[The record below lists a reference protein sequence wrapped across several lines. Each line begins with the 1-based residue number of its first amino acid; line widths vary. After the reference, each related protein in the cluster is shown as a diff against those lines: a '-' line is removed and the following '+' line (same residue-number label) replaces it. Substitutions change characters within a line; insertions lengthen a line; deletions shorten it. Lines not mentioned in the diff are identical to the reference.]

1 MSARLSENNTRLS
14 DKLVTCIR
22 VDDCS
27 RHASISAARCHFVSV
42 CLGETPL
49 LAFLRETV
57 AADKAYGIAWGA
69 WAACNLTRRGSL
81 ARW

>member
-1 MSARLSENNTRLS
+1 MPARLSENNTRLS

-27 RHASISAARCHFVSV
+27 GISATRCHFVSV

-49 LAFLRETV
+49 LAFLCETV
-57 AADKAYGIAWGA
+57 AADKAYGVAWGA

-81 ARW
+81 ARR